1 MIAKLESISYGKNA
15 LAYCERGGELLYTNK
30 CLGNSSQI
38 YEQMEIQGRF
48 NDRCIKRFF
57 HIKIRQ
63 APEDKGKLTK
73 QDWINLAQD
82 YAKTIGFENN
92 AFALYIHEF
101 KTENEHCHIIV
112 SRIGE
117 NNLAVRDDHTH
128 YKNMDWSR
136 RIEARFNLRRIDRRL
151 EKFKAQE
158 KFIST
163 DPKIQDLKAEI
174 NAAINMS
181 DSMEDLIFH
190 LENRGIKTKIGRGI
204 SFTKNG
210 IRKKGSHIDRKFSL
224 KGIEKI
230 LRYKEQEKKFNK
242 GISW

>member
-1 MIAKLESISYGKNA
+1 MIVKLESISYGKNA
-15 LAYCERGGELLYTNK
+15 LAYCERGGEVLYTNK
-30 CLGNSSQI
+30 CLGNSSQL
-38 YEQMEIQGRF
+38 YEQMKFQARF

-73 QDWINLAQD
+73 QDWIDICKD
-82 YAKTIGFENN
+82 YAKTIGFEANLY
-92 AFALYIHEF
+92 AVYIHQS
-101 KTENEHCHIIV
+101 KTGMEHSHIV
-112 SRIGE
+112 ASRIGE

-128 YKNMDWSR
+128 YKNMDVSR
-136 RIEARFNLRRIDRRL
+136 EIEARYNLRKVNRRL

-163 DPKIQDLKAEI
+163 DAKVQDLKEEI
-174 NAAINMS
+174 FAAIKMS

-190 LENRGIKTKIGRGI
+190 LENREIKTKIGRGI

-230 LRYKEQEKKFNK
+230 LRYKEQEKRFNK

>member
-30 CLGNSSQI
+30 CLGNSNQI
-38 YEQMEIQGRF
+38 YEQMKIQGRF

-73 QDWINLAQD
+73 QDWINIAQD
-82 YAKTIGFENN
+82 YAKTIGFEDN

-101 KTENEHCHIIV
+101 KTEKEHSHIV
-112 SRIGE
+112 ASRIGE

-128 YKNMDWSR
+128 YKNMDFCR
-136 RIEARFNLRRIDRRL
+136 DIEANFNLRKVDRRL

-163 DPKIQDLKAEI
+163 DAKVQDLKEEI
-174 NAAINMS
+174 FAAINMS
-181 DSMEDLIFH
+181 DSMKDLIFH

-204 SFTKNG
+204 SFTKMELE
-210 IRKKGSHIDRKFSL
+210 RKVPIL
-224 KGIEKI
+224 IENF
-230 LRYKEQEKKFNK
+230 L
-242 GISW
+242 